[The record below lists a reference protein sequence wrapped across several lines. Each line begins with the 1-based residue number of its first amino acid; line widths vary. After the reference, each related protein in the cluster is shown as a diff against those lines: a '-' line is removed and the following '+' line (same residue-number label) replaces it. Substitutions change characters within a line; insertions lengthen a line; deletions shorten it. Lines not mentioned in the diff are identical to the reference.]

1 MTMSRDPDDARD
13 AEVCDGM
20 GGYAAHR
27 RDTAT
32 ARALRADRA
41 RRREIA
47 ITVQEPVY
55 SVWRGEGSDRQ
66 LVHRTAAELD
76 EREILALPEPQRRI
90 ALRSIGCTLE
100 HGPRGP
106 EVVSV

>member
-1 MTMSRDPDDARD
+1 MRDPDDARD

-27 RDTAT
+27 RDSTT
-32 ARALRADRA
+32 ARAVRADRA

-47 ITVQEPVY
+47 MTVQEPVY
-55 SVWRGEGSDRQ
+55 SVWRGEGDDRQ
-66 LVHRTAAELD
+66 LVHRTARQLI
-76 EREILALPEPQRRI
+76 ERELIALPEPQRRI

-100 HGPRGP
+100 PTGDGFA
-106 EVVSV
+106 VVSV